1 MPMYE
6 YACDICG
13 KAFEELVRGSE
24 KIQCPECGSERVTRK
39 LSTFAGCCGGG
50 KSGGSDVASGSCTT
64 GCCPF
69 A

>member
-6 YACDICG
+6 YACENCG

-24 KIQCPECGSERVTRK
+24 KIKCPGCGSENVARK
-39 LSTFAGCCGGG
+39 LSTFAACCGGG
-50 KSGGSDVASGSCTT
+50 KRSDSGSCTT

-69 A
+69 E